1 MTMKILLL
9 SRTEESVG
17 FQEEI
22 NVFGD
27 VYYTDNLN
35 NIPDINYSL
44 AISYCFGPI
53 LKPNHID
60 LIGCPIVNVHPSF
73 LPYGRGIFPILW
85 SAVLNHPFG
94 VTIHEISDA
103 QIDNGGIISQHQVN
117 INEMA
122 TLAQA
127 HRYLMSLS
135 RTHLLELLTKGFP
148 STFYPDKIVP
158 DQNVASVTYRSRK
171 DGLALLKYLPDKW
184 QTTIKSAREIYK
196 KTQDSY

>member
-53 LKPNHID
+53 LK
-60 LIGCPIVNVHPSF
+60 
-73 LPYGRGIFPILW
+73 
-85 SAVLNHPFG
+85 
-94 VTIHEISDA
+94 
-103 QIDNGGIISQHQVN
+103 
-117 INEMA
+117 
-122 TLAQA
+122 
-127 HRYLMSLS
+127 
-135 RTHLLELLTKGFP
+135 
-148 STFYPDKIVP
+148 
-158 DQNVASVTYRSRK
+158 
-171 DGLALLKYLPDKW
+171 
-184 QTTIKSAREIYK
+184 
-196 KTQDSY
+196 